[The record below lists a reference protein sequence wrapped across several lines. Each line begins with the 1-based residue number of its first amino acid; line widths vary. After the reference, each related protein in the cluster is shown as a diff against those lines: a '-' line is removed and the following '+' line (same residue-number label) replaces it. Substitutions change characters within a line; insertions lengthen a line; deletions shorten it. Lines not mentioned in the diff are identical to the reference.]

1 MRGTNIPEP
10 AQKTAAA
17 TVSGP
22 PERGPAD
29 EAAVDARTPTEQ
41 APGSRPPAGGPDR
54 EHRRGRPRSKR
65 ADSAILRAAT
75 DLLAERGLG
84 GMSIEEVAS
93 RAGVGKATIYRRWP
107 SRGALV
113 LDAFDAEF
121 LAQQP
126 LPDTGTLRGDLL
138 SALRA
143 WIRSVTQTSAG
154 TMLVGMIAEV
164 QQDRALA
171 EEWRDRAVRP
181 VRAQHAIML
190 DRAISRGE
198 IPADTDKDVVIDLLF
213 GPAYHRL
220 LHGHLPLTDQFARR
234 VVDLIVAGLSA
245 DRPGP
250 GGPPTERP
258 SPATARG
265 EAHL

>member
-1 MRGTNIPEP
+1 MRSAGIPEP
-10 AQKTAAA
+10 AQEAAA
-17 TVSGP
+17 AEGSGP
-22 PERGPAD
+22 PARGPAD
-29 EAAVDARTPTEQ
+29 KAADDVRKAADQ
-41 APGSRPPAGGPDR
+41 AAGSRRQAGGPAR
-54 EHRRGRPRSKR
+54 EHKRGRPRSKL

-84 GMSIEEVAS
+84 GMSIEEVAC

-107 SRGALV
+107 SRGALA
-113 LDAFDAEF
+113 LDAFLAEF
-121 LAQQP
+121 LGQQP

-138 SALRA
+138 TALRA

-154 TMLVGMIAEV
+154 PMLSGLIAEV

-171 EEWRDRAVRP
+171 AAWRDRFVEP

-220 LHGHLPLTDQFARR
+220 LHGHPPLTDQFARR
-234 VVDLIVAGLSA
+234 VVDLIVAALPA
-245 DRPGP
+245 DRPRP
-250 GGPPTERP
+250 GRP
-258 SPATARG
+258 AKGSA
-265 EAHL
+265 

>member
-1 MRGTNIPEP
+1 
-10 AQKTAAA
+10 
-17 TVSGP
+17 V
-22 PERGPAD
+22 
-29 EAAVDARTPTEQ
+29 
-41 APGSRPPAGGPDR
+41 
-54 EHRRGRPRSKR
+54 
-65 ADSAILRAAT
+65 ILRAAT

-113 LDAFDAEF
+113 LDAFVAEF

-250 GGPPTERP
+250 GAPPTERP

>member
-1 MRGTNIPEP
+1 MRPTKIPEP
-10 AQKTAAA
+10 AQTTAAA
-17 TVSGP
+17 EVSRP

-29 EAAVDARTPTEQ
+29 EATLDAR
-41 APGSRPPAGGPDR
+41 APAGEAAGSRPPTGGPAK
-54 EHRRGRPRSKR
+54 ELTRGRPRSKQADR
-65 ADSAILRAAT
+65 AIKRAAV

-113 LDAFDAEF
+113 LDAFVAEF

-138 SALRA
+138 TALRA
-143 WIRSVTQTSAG
+143 WISSVTHTSSG
-154 TMLVGMIAEV
+154 PMLTGLIAEV

-171 EEWRDRAVRP
+171 ESWRDRVVRP
-181 VRAQHAIML
+181 IRAQHAIML

-198 IPADTDKDVVIDLLF
+198 IPADTDKEVVIDLLF

-220 LHGHLPLTDQFARR
+220 LHGHLPLTDQFARE

-245 DRPGP
+245 DCPG
-250 GGPPTERP
+250 
-258 SPATARG
+258 RG
-265 EAHL
+265 RS